1 MPDDAE
7 CPLCPGGKEIAQS
20 EFDIVVFDNRHP
32 SLPPIQGKSACE
44 VVVYTDRHDGAFADL
59 EPDRAERLVEVWL
72 DRYLEL
78 GALDGAE
85 YLYIFENRGK
95 EVGVTL
101 THPHGQIYAFSYL
114 PPVVEKALIAQM
126 EHDCLICGLINEGET
141 VFENKYWRCW
151 APSFAR
157 FPYETWLAPKRHAR
171 DLSDLSLDERRL
183 LGRALLDIAQRYD
196 ALWADPMPLMMAQ
209 YPRPTDGQEHGYW
222 HFHIIH
228 HPLRRDAH
236 KLKYLAGCETGAGT
250 FITDVLPEN
259 AAERLKNARSGDIHE
274 L

>member
-7 CPLCPGGKEIAQS
+7 CPLCSGKSEIAQS

-44 VVVYTDRHDGAFADL
+44 VVVYTDRHDGTFADL

-85 YLYIFENRGK
+85 YVYIFENRGK

-114 PPVVEKALIAQM
+114 PPVIEKAMQAQKENARLWRELM
-126 EHDCLICGLINEGET
+126 QDGAT
-141 VFENKYWRCW
+141 VFEDDHWRCW

-157 FPYETWLAPKRHAR
+157 FPYETWLAPKKDAR
-171 DLSDLSLDERRL
+171 DLADLNLTERKS
-183 LGRALLDIAQRYD
+183 LGRALLDLAQRCD
-196 ALWADPMPLMMAQ
+196 SLWGDPMPLMMAQ

-222 HFHIIH
+222 RFHIIH
-228 HPLRRDAH
+228 YPLRRDAH

-250 FITDVLPEN
+250 FITDVLPET
-259 AAERLKNARSGDIHE
+259 AAERLKNAR
-274 L
+274 